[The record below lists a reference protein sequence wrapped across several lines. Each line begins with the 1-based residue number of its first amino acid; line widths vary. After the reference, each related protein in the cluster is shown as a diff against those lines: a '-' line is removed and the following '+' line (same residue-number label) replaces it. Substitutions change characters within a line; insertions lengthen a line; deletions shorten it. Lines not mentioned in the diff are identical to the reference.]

1 MTTVS
6 LKCAQALKAAGFPQD
21 RWPQMVY
28 IYCGICDVPKANVIE
43 WRTGAPF
50 DYQHPQLSDK
60 FLAAPDPLTALEW
73 LRSTGWHIW
82 ANLGPP
88 GTGESWEAAKQ
99 EWMPLS
105 LTGES
110 HLRADDPDALIIA
123 ICQRLTA

>member
-6 LKCAQALKAAGFPQD
+6 LECAQALKAAWYPQEGSLL
-21 RWPQMVY
+21 RYRQQ
-28 IYCGICDVPKANVIE
+28 IYAGGVRGYCEPPFRLSYPPKQKHVI
-43 WRTGAPF
+43 G
-50 DYQHPQLSDK
+50 Y
-60 FLAAPDPLTALEW
+60 AAPDPLTALKW
-73 LRSTGWHIW
+73 LRSKEWHIW

-110 HLRADDPDALIIA
+110 HLRAGDPDALIIA